1 MSEEIYRKS
10 GSRRSRLGTSF
21 GGSPSAMDWKQ
32 RRYVCMGLAI
42 ISVICFVLAGVMGW
56 KFFHR
61 YSEGVA
67 IYNQVRELVPDF
79 EIEMSEGSGGERS
92 TMDFSSLLEM
102 NPDCI
107 GWIQIPGTDIDYPIV
122 QGADNVQYLR
132 EAFTGDASDLGS
144 IFADYRNDSDFMDDN
159 TVLYG
164 HDMWVGGSMF
174 SQLTNYQD
182 MSFFNEHPEILIH
195 TLDGRLLRYQVF
207 AVRIVDETDSDA
219 YTRMFE
225 SDSQNLEYLSD
236 IVSDALYD
244 TMERPEDG
252 QSLLTLSTCTNVRDS
267 ERLLV
272 HGVLKQ

>member
-1 MSEEIYRKS
+1 
-10 GSRRSRLGTSF
+10 
-21 GGSPSAMDWKQ
+21 
-32 RRYVCMGLAI
+32 
-42 ISVICFVLAGVMGW
+42 
-56 KFFHR
+56 
-61 YSEGVA
+61 
-67 IYNQVRELVPDF
+67 
-79 EIEMSEGSGGERS
+79 
-92 TMDFSSLLEM
+92 MDFSSLLEM

-122 QGADNVQYLR
+122 QGADNTQYLR

-182 MSFFNEHPEILIH
+182 MSFFNEHSEVLIH

-225 SDSQNLEYLSD
+225 SDLQNLEYLSD